1 MHKKTSSRQ
10 QLFYALA
17 EPTRRDI
24 MELLAT
30 KGQLAA
36 SDIYENFDVSAPAI
50 SQHLKVLREADLV
63 QMEKRAQQH
72 IYNLNP
78 GAMSEIEL
86 WIQKMTKSWNDRF
99 NMLDKVLEREKESKG
114 RK

>member
-1 MHKKTSSRQ
+1 
-10 QLFYALA
+10 
-17 EPTRRDI
+17 

-36 SDIYENFDVSAPAI
+36 SEIYENFDVSAPAV

-72 IYNLNP
+72 LYNLNP
-78 GAMSEIEL
+78 GAMSEIEV

-99 NMLDKVLEREKESKG
+99 NMLDKVLEREKKKGKGESEKV
-114 RK
+114 

>member
-1 MHKKTSSRQ
+1 
-10 QLFYALA
+10 
-17 EPTRRDI
+17 

-30 KGQLAA
+30 KGRLPA
-36 SDIYENFDVSAPAI
+36 SAIYENFDVSAPAI

-63 QMEKRAQQH
+63 LMEKRAQQR

-78 GAMSEIEL
+78 GAMSEIEV

-99 NMLDKVLEREKESKG
+99 SMLDKVLEREKKKTKSESEKI
-114 RK
+114 